1 MQRHQP
7 GPRINAVA
15 LMGMTRRPTM
25 RSARARLMM
34 NMLDTF
40 NTFKNR
46 VKKPRELM
54 KKDS

>member
-1 MQRHQP
+1 MNAMAPTKTNKRHQP
-7 GPRINAVA
+7 GPRMNAVA

-40 NTFKNR
+40 NTFKA
-46 VKKPRELM
+46 VE
-54 KKDS
+54 D